1 MEKSQNYYLMFE
13 SFPIC
18 SKYVSEFSAFR
29 HLFIQINE
37 HINEHI
43 NFRRCADKAHF
54 PRIAR
59 CIVSRWLSQSWQL
72 VCDTRTISLAMYIMY
87 LNCIGW
93 KRLNSHGQ
101 IMAVPLL

>member
-18 SKYVSEFSAFR
+18 SKYVSEFLAFR